1 MFRFASGIPPIG
13 DHFEQE
19 IELLAPCIN
28 GESVN
33 PQLLYKRIY
42 GADTDSSTIEITQ
55 KTLFVKKAVFLD
67 DFGGIC
73 RVTSILKR

>member
-1 MFRFASGIPPIG
+1 MFCEGNLSVQKYLTHGMFRFASGIPPIG

-42 GADTDSSTIEITQ
+42 GADKDFSTIEITQ
-55 KTLFVKKAVFLD
+55 KTLFV
-67 DFGGIC
+67 
-73 RVTSILKR
+73 